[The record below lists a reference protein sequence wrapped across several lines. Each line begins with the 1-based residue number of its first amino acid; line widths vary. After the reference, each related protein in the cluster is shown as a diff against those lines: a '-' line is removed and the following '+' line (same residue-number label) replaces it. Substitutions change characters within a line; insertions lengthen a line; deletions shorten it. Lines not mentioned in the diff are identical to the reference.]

1 MSVSPKFEIEK
12 LLTLPSGDIYI
23 EFSLCAFGEKGRPGA
38 VKFIM
43 FPSCSFMGFKH
54 FKRMPTHVFFGQTNH
69 LALDLRVHMLKQKHH
84 SCQVLSLNQAIA
96 KNTLR

>member
-1 MSVSPKFEIEK
+1 
-12 LLTLPSGDIYI
+12 
-23 EFSLCAFGEKGRPGA
+23 
-38 VKFIM
+38 M

-69 LALDLRVHMLKQKHH
+69 LALDLRIHMLKQKHH

>member
-1 MSVSPKFEIEK
+1 MSVSPKLNNIRTNLK
-12 LLTLPSGDIYI
+12 LRR
-23 EFSLCAFGEKGRPGA
+23 RPGA

-69 LALDLRVHMLKQKHH
+69 LALDLRIHMLKQKHH
-84 SCQVLSLNQAIA
+84 SCQY
-96 KNTLR
+96 